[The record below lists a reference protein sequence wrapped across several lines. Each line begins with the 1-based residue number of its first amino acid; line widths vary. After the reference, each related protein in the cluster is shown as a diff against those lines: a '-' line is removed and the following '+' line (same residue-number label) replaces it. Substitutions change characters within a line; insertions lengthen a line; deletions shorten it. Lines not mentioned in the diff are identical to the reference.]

1 MNNQERIVMGGNLAG
16 VVLALI
22 FAFCAIG
29 SEPPSTLAAALLVG
43 IACACFAN
51 VVGIFVGH
59 LIGWQ

>member
-16 VVLALI
+16 IVIALI
-22 FAFCAIG
+22 LAFFAIMPN
-29 SEPPSTLAAALLVG
+29 PPNTLITMLFVG